1 MRPII
6 EKMALRPFYILA
18 GLLCLTAGIGAVSYE
33 WTARSGESGFRLD
46 VPEGWRTWE
55 SVKRNGVIVQ
65 FRRGNSRIEVRSIAA
80 KDSFSIQQI
89 LNQKAARLSAEYPLV
104 RYIGE
109 RPSRHAAELTL
120 TSWEIRLKGMT
131 FIEESA
137 VYLAPE
143 GPVVVSCMVRQDE
156 LEKYRTHCENAFYS
170 LTLGGS
176 QPEKSVAKADLM
188 QNLQKLYLLH
198 MPGNLQPVP
207 PEMLLTAPPPQTIP
221 KPTIQYDENYIL
233 PAEENR

>member
-1 MRPII
+1 M
-6 EKMALRPFYILA
+6 
-18 GLLCLTAGIGAVSYE
+18 
-33 WTARSGESGFRLD
+33 
-46 VPEGWRTWE
+46 
-55 SVKRNGVIVQ
+55 
-65 FRRGNSRIEVRSIAA
+65 AA
-80 KDSFSIQQI
+80 KDSFSVQQI

-109 RPSRHAAELTL
+109 RPSRYSAELTL
-120 TSWEIRLKGMT
+120 TSWEIRVKGRV
-131 FIEESA
+131 FVEESA

-170 LTLGGS
+170 LSLGGVK
-176 QPEKSVAKADLM
+176 PEKQIAKSDLT

-198 MPGNLQPVP
+198 VPGNLQPLP
-207 PEMLLTAPPPQTIP
+207 PEALLSAPPQQATP

>member
-1 MRPII
+1 MMKKMSLRPISS
-6 EKMALRPFYILA
+6 LA
-18 GLLCLTAGIGAVSYE
+18 AILCLTAGLSALSYE
-33 WTARSGESGFRLD
+33 WGSRAGESGFRLD
-46 VPEGWRTWE
+46 IPEGWRTWE

-65 FRRGNSRIEVRSIAA
+65 FRRKSSRIEVRSMAA
-80 KDSFSIQQI
+80 KDSFSTQQI
-89 LNQKAARLSAEYPLV
+89 LNQKAARLSAEYPFV

-109 RPSRHAAELTL
+109 RPSRYAAELTL
-120 TSWEIRLKGMT
+120 TSWEIRFKGKT
-131 FIEESA
+131 FVEESA

-143 GPVVVSCMVRQDE
+143 GPVVVSCMVPQDE

-170 LTLGGS
+170 LTLGGA
-176 QPEKSVAKADLM
+176 QPEKQVAKSDLT
-188 QNLQKLYLLH
+188 QNLQGLNLLH

-207 PEMLLTAPPPQTIP
+207 PETLLSAPQPQTKP